1 MKFSCQREMTFA
13 VITSAFMLVA
23 ISCKKSSNSNNNNSS
38 NGSISASINGSAW
51 ANSFPIIGAY
61 STGSGNFDFEGIQL
75 KGGDSTG
82 MALAF
87 LSPTALN
94 QAISSDSGW
103 VDIEYVAPKQVLYDG
118 GQTSGHS
125 ILTVTS
131 YDPTSLK
138 IAGTFSGV
146 LYNISGGSD
155 SLVVTNG
162 SFNSTYTSQ

>member
-1 MKFSCQREMTFA
+1 MKFSCQREMAFA

-23 ISCKKSSNSNNNNSS
+23 ISCKKSSNSNNNSS

-51 ANSFPIIGAY
+51 ANSFPIIGAF
-61 STGSGNFDFEGIQL
+61 SIGSGNFEFQGIQL

-82 MALAF
+82 MALVF
-87 LSPTALN
+87 LTPFTVN
-94 QAISSDSGW
+94 QAVSSDSGW
-103 VDIEYVAPKQVLYDG
+103 VDVEYIAPMQVLYDG
-118 GQTSGHS
+118 GHTSGHS

-131 YDPTSLK
+131 YDPAGQK

>member
-1 MKFSCQREMTFA
+1 MKFSRQREMAFA

-23 ISCKKSSNSNNNNSS
+23 ISCKKSSNSNNNNS
-38 NGSISASINGSAW
+38 NGSISASINASAW

-61 STGSGNFDFEGIQL
+61 SIGTGSFEFQGIQL

-82 MALAF
+82 MALEF

-94 QAISSDSGW
+94 QAIGSDSGW
-103 VDIEYVAPKQVLYDG
+103 VDVEYVAPMQVLYDG

-125 ILTVTS
+125 TLTVTS
-131 YDPTSLK
+131 YDPTSQK